1 MLVVATAATE
11 VYDFGDVWVFQSAC
25 HDFLFLPMFPHTA
38 PARLVTWY
46 CWVSSGPWGSEWSFL
61 LFQYHKEFHR
71 FLNLWTVYNKIV
83 NQLKIFKNESAI
95 QVLWEIR
102 TCFMRSGN
110 QRNWALRVPWTARR
124 SNQSILKEINTLFSG
139 RTDAEALVLWPPD
152 LKSWVIGKDPNAGK
166 DGRQEE
172 KGVTEDERVWWHHW
186 LDMNLSKL
194 QVMVKDREAWQ
205 AAVHG
210 HK

>member
-1 MLVVATAATE
+1 MLSIFRFFWLNPWDLGIVSMLVVATAATE

-83 NQLKIFKNESAI
+83 NQLKIFKNESASI
-95 QVLWEIR
+95 YWLSQCSLNFSTNYCHHILKIWLQITKLTILNVYLKKAARHQITNFWLI
-102 TCFMRSGN
+102 
-110 QRNWALRVPWTARR
+110 TARK
-124 SNQSILKEINTLFSG
+124 QS
-139 RTDAEALVLWPPD
+139 
-152 LKSWVIGKDPNAGK
+152 
-166 DGRQEE
+166 
-172 KGVTEDERVWWHHW
+172 
-186 LDMNLSKL
+186 
-194 QVMVKDREAWQ
+194 
-205 AAVHG
+205 
-210 HK
+210 